1 MNRNAVGLL
10 ALLLLPAC
18 NAAPSDGVPVTV
30 EVRRGP
36 IAPVAQEGTD
46 NTAAVG
52 DAEVRILHDN
62 IRIDVERT
70 DGAGLAG
77 FVLEPGSYE
86 VRVTICPGTM
96 ALPAPES
103 VVVQPAEPDTVTLVC
118 DTGIR

>member
-1 MNRNAVGLL
+1 MSRNAVVLL
-10 ALLLLPAC
+10 ALLMLPAC
-18 NAAPSDGVPVTV
+18 NAAPADGVPVTV

-36 IAPVAQEGTD
+36 IAPVEQDGTD
-46 NTAAVG
+46 NTAPVG

-70 DGAGLAG
+70 DGAGFAD
-77 FVLEPGSYE
+77 FVLEPGTYQ

-103 VVVQPAEPDTVTLVC
+103 LVVQPAESDTVTLVC